1 MSKQHWQSF
10 GELNN
15 SDAYKQSVND
25 EFQEQLPT
33 EVDDKGFLEARHPR
47 RDFLKFLGFSTAAA
61 AVAASCEMPV
71 RKAIPFA
78 NKPED
83 IVPGNSMYYATTMF
97 KMVMR

>member
-25 EFQEQLPT
+25 EFQEQLPF
-33 EVDDKGFLEARHPR
+33 EADDKGFLEAKHPR

-61 AVAASCEMPV
+61 TIAASCEIPFT
-71 RKAIPFA
+71 KAIPFA
-78 NKPED
+78 NKQKLIIIIKIIRIDNQVE
-83 IVPGNSMYYATTMF
+83 VVS
-97 KMVMR
+97 